1 MPRTPVTL
9 TAARVSWY
17 PSETVFVVTDRMKTA
32 DLITSRPPEMRLRW
46 RQAHWRPTEA
56 YVTRGLQPGFI
67 RDPLTRLTIRGALL
81 AGFLAILVL
90 WLAWA
95 YYLSHGL
102 PVMERQTSTIHARFD
117 QSDEALLTIAAQ
129 VLLGSVYLRDAF
141 VDTRPDADRLYRA
154 EVQNA
159 RTQIDRALMR
169 YVPDV
174 DATLERDHWARL
186 RVELQEY
193 WDATMPVL
201 SAGPS
206 RNPAQALA
214 MLNDQVI
221 PKRRTIIE
229 ISEQLRTLNKDAIQR
244 EEAAIA
250 LLYRDLRRRAW
261 R

>member
-1 MPRTPVTL
+1 M
-9 TAARVSWY
+9 RV
-17 PSETVFVVTDRMKTA
+17 
-32 DLITSRPPEMRLRW
+32 
-46 RQAHWRPTEA
+46 
-56 YVTRGLQPGFI
+56 
-67 RDPLTRLTIRGALL
+67 
-81 AGFLAILVL
+81 
-90 WLAWA
+90 
-95 YYLSHGL
+95 
-102 PVMERQTSTIHARFD
+102 FD
-117 QSDEALLTIAAQ
+117 QSDEVLLTIAAQ

-174 DATLERDHWARL
+174 DATLERDHWTRL

-214 MLNDQVI
+214 VLNDQVI

-250 LLYRDLRRRAW
+250 LLYRDLRRQGLALSGVALVLGVGVMFGATRYAGGLESHIRAQHADDVE
-261 R
+261 RQARAAAALRTARARAGR

>member
-1 MPRTPVTL
+1 M
-9 TAARVSWY
+9 
-17 PSETVFVVTDRMKTA
+17 
-32 DLITSRPPEMRLRW
+32 
-46 RQAHWRPTEA
+46 
-56 YVTRGLQPGFI
+56 TRGIPPGFI

-81 AGFLAILVL
+81 AGFVAILVL
-90 WLAWA
+90 WLAWG
-95 YYLSHGL
+95 YYLSL
-102 PVMERQTSTIHARFD
+102 RLTVMERKTSTIHSRFD

-174 DATLERDHWARL
+174 DATLEREHWDRL
-186 RVELQEY
+186 RAQAAGVLGRH
-193 WDATMPVL
+193 DARAHVG
-201 SAGPS
+201 ARG
-206 RNPAQALA
+206 NPAQALA
-214 MLNDQVI
+214 VLNDQVI

-250 LLYRDLRRRAW
+250 LFYRDLRRQVW